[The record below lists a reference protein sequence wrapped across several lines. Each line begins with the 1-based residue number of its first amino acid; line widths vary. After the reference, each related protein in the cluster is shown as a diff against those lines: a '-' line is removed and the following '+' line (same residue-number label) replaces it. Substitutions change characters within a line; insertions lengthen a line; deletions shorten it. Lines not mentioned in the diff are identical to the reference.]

1 MSAHIAL
8 LRGINVGGR
17 CLVSMADLRDLFESL
32 GFTGARTLLQSG
44 NVVFDAGAKSAA
56 ALERVLEAETAKR
69 CGVPAAY
76 FIRTAAEWE
85 KIIARNPF
93 PAEAKKDPGR
103 LIVTF
108 LKEAPQAKDV
118 KALQAANKGR
128 EVIRAADRHLYVTYP
143 DGMGR
148 SKLTNALIER
158 VLGTRATARN
168 WNTVLKLAASAQ

>member
-17 CLVSMADLRDLFESL
+17 CLVSMADLRELFESL
-32 GFTGARTLLQSG
+32 GFTSTKTLLQSG

-76 FIRTAAEWE
+76 FIRAAAEWE
-85 KIIARNPF
+85 KVIARNPF

-103 LIVTF
+103 LVVTF

-118 KALQAANKGR
+118 KALQAAYKGR
-128 EVIRAADRHLYVTYP
+128 EVIRAGARHLYVTYP

-148 SKLTNALIER
+148 SKLTNAVIER

-168 WNTVLKLAASAQ
+168 WNTVLKLAGSL